1 MRRISIFTLLL
12 MCLTLWSRRAQ
23 ADFGTNWTAIFY
35 NNTNFS
41 GAPADIINGI
51 NGINFNWPHTPII
64 NSVPVAGVD
73 EDNFSVRFTSTQNIA
88 QGSYQFTVTYDEHVR
103 VVVDGNVE
111 FEDYVNVSIRTYSF
125 FRDLTAG
132 QHSLQVELI
141 DFTSQA
147 VIQLQWNPTLS
158 SPQLF
163 APSNGATME
172 DTTPTFSWS
181 AVPSAVEYQIQIDNN
196 NNFFSPEREATTT
209 NRQYTPITPLPL
221 GSYYWRVRA
230 TNSAWSAVRQFT
242 IELLRPR
249 LNYFIT
255 SDVLLTWNPISWAES
270 YVVQISRNLAFTDL
284 VETIPSADI
293 FVEYVLSNGTY
304 YWRVRAL
311 ATDQTG
317 KWSVAEQI
325 TVDMP

>member
-1 MRRISIFTLLL
+1 MRRLNILILSL
-12 MCLTLWSRRAQ
+12 MCLMIWNQATK

-41 GAPADIINGI
+41 GAPAANINGV
-51 NGINFNWPHTPII
+51 NAINFNWPHVPII
-64 NSVPVAGVD
+64 NGVPVNGVN

-103 VVVDGNVE
+103 VVIDGNVE
-111 FEDYVNVSIRTYSF
+111 FEDYVNDSIRTYSF
-125 FRDLTAG
+125 SRALTAG

-147 VIQLQWNPTLS
+147 VIQLQWNPVLS
-158 SPQLF
+158 GPQLI
-163 APSNGATME
+163 APSNGASME

-181 AVPSAVEYQIQIDNN
+181 AVPTAVEYQIQIDNS
-196 NNFFSPEREATTT
+196 NNFFSPEREATAT

-242 IELLRPR
+242 LELLRPR

-255 SDVLLTWNPISWAES
+255 SDVLITWNPISWAES

-284 VETIPSADI
+284 VNTIPSADI
-293 FVEYVLSNGTY
+293 FVEYTLSNGTY
-304 YWRVRAL
+304 YWRVRAV

-317 KWSVAEQI
+317 KWSASELI